1 VNPPT
6 APPVA
11 DSSAP
16 PDPATSDASTDAAQ
30 EPGAAVAV
38 EETFLGWTSGDRWF
52 FSILAA
58 VLLVALSIHAV
69 RLSGWGLTPI
79 PVDRPADRKYEFQLD
94 VNTATWVEWMQ
105 LEGIGE
111 ALGRRIVADREA
123 SGPFRSVEDVG
134 RVRGIGET
142 KLAAMR
148 PWLRYSEQ
156 TAVVRPGSTQTDS
169 PPADDPPGAAP

>member
-11 DSSAP
+11 EPPATPDS
-16 PDPATSDASTDAAQ
+16 ATSDASRDAAQ
-30 EPGAAVAV
+30 KPGAAVR
-38 EETFLGWTSGDRWF
+38 EDETFLGWTSGDRWF

-69 RLSGWGLTPI
+69 RLSGWGLSAI
-79 PVDRPADRKYEFQLD
+79 PVDRPNDRKYEFQLD

-123 SGPFRSVEDVG
+123 NGPFRSVEDVG
-134 RVRGIGET
+134 RVKGIGEV

-148 PWLRYSEQ
+148 PWLRYSEE
-156 TAVVRPGSTQTDS
+156 TAVDHRGAAPSE
-169 PPADDPPGAAP
+169 PPVDDPPVTDQ